1 MAEDAVTPTS
11 KGLVDVLLVGPV
23 PPGWVD
29 AFELPDSPATAAAG
43 FSVRHL
49 VDDGEISV
57 QLAERLPHVIFTF
70 GEEGDHHRLAEQSI
84 DVRRRWVHLGDGGE
98 PHDAAHTAMRVF
110 VDVSTRDRFPTLPL
124 VSVFTPTYR
133 IGERIHRAYASLTAQ
148 TYANWEWVIYDDSP
162 DDATWQVLRDIAAS
176 DHRVQVFRSDRNL
189 GVIGEIKRR
198 LCGLARGSILVELDH
213 DDELTPSCLASVVEG
228 FQAFPDAGFV
238 YTDCVEM
245 FEDGQSATYGDSF
258 AFGFGSYRTEVLAGH
273 QYAVTNY
280 PSINSKTVRH
290 IVGMPN
296 HVRAWRAD
304 VYHAIGGHGS
314 EIHVAD
320 DYELCIRTFLATRMV
335 HVRRFGYKQYLS
347 REGANT
353 QRVRNK
359 EIQRLV
365 HAFAVRYEDEIH
377 ARFVE
382 LGVDDFIRADDGTLR
397 WDLPN
402 PVPAPIA
409 NYELF

>member
-1 MAEDAVTPTS
+1 MSHGA
-11 KGLVDVLLVGPV
+11 KGLVDVLLIGPL
-23 PPGWVD
+23 PDGWVD
-29 AFELPDSPATAAAG
+29 SFELPDTPPTAAAG

-49 VDDGEISV
+49 DDDGE
-57 QLAERLPHVIFTF
+57 LAAALADRLPHVIFTF
-70 GEEGDHHRLAEQSI
+70 GAEGDHHRLLEQSI
-84 DVRRRWVHLGDGGE
+84 DVRRRWVHLADGTH
-98 PHDAAHTAMRVF
+98 PHAAARSAMGVF
-110 VDVSTRDRFPTLPL
+110 VDVATRDRFPALPL

-133 IGERIHRAYASLTAQ
+133 IGERVHRAYGSLAAQ
-148 TYANWEWVIYDDSP
+148 TYTNWEWVVYDDSP
-162 DDATWQVLRDIAAS
+162 DDSTWEVLCQIAAA
-176 DHRVQVFRSDRNL
+176 DHRVKVFRSDRNV

-213 DDELTPSCLASVVEG
+213 DDELTPTCLASVVEG
-228 FQAFPDAGFV
+228 FLAFPDAGFV

-245 FEDGQSATYGDSF
+245 FDDGESAMYGPNY
-258 AFGFGSYRTEVLAGH
+258 AFGFGSYRTEVLDGH
-273 QYAVTNY
+273 QYMVTNY
-280 PSINSKTVRH
+280 PSVNAKTVRH

-304 VYHAIGGHGS
+304 VYHATGGHAS

-365 HAFAVRYEDEIH
+365 HAFATRYEEEIH

-382 LGVDDFIRADDGTLR
+382 LGVDDFIRDEAGILH
-397 WDLPN
+397 WDTPN